1 MKADVT
7 RLPATLSRIP
17 PIAAR
22 LQMSERSI
30 LSRLA
35 SKGTEPHPTPVTLFP
50 PNSSCPCR
58 SSSDPHTHAS
68 GSSRRC
74 GGTTCWDTLLTLESP
89 RLYVI
94 PSGVLER
101 GPRCPLGFRSLS
113 RGRALSSRPF
123 PRGPTLHLRGTG
135 RPSAPPPSGPWP
147 PPAPT
152 TARCL
157 QAPSSQ
163 VSWCPPAPRLS
174 LSELRPCPAPLYQS
188 SPSRFLGSFCGFT
201 LWSHSGFCSSHRRL
215 LSLPTVRNA
224 TKGVSGFP
232 QPPPPPGLSPGKR
245 VW

>member
-50 PNSSCPCR
+50 PNSSGPWW
-58 SSSDPHTHAS
+58 SSSGPHTHAS

-74 GGTTCWDTLLTLESP
+74 AETTCWDPLLTLESP
-89 RLYVI
+89 CLYVT
-94 PSGVLER
+94 PSGILER
-101 GPRCPLGFRSLS
+101 DPCFSQLLSLRLRSLS
-113 RGRALSSRPF
+113 RGLALSSRPS
-123 PRGPTLHLRGTG
+123 PRGPTLRLRGTG

-147 PPAPT
+147 PQAPT

-163 VSWCPPAPRLS
+163 VSWGLPTPCSSHLPLP
-174 LSELRPCPAPLYQS
+174 EIRPCPAP
-188 SPSRFLGSFCGFT
+188 P
-201 LWSHSGFCSSHRRL
+201 
-215 LSLPTVRNA
+215 
-224 TKGVSGFP
+224 
-232 QPPPPPGLSPGKR
+232 
-245 VW
+245 

>member
-50 PNSSCPCR
+50 PNSSCPCW

-89 RLYVI
+89 CLYVI

-101 GPRCPLGFRSLS
+101 GPLSPRTSEPLTWARPLFQAFPPGPYATPPGYGAAFSAAPVGALAAAGANYSQMPAGSFITGEPVPSRSL
-113 RGRALSSRPF
+113 L
-123 PRGPTLHLRGTG
+123 
-135 RPSAPPPSGPWP
+135 
-147 PPAPT
+147 
-152 TARCL
+152 
-157 QAPSSQ
+157 
-163 VSWCPPAPRLS
+163 V
-174 LSELRPCPAPLYQS
+174 
-188 SPSRFLGSFCGFT
+188 
-201 LWSHSGFCSSHRRL
+201 
-215 LSLPTVRNA
+215 
-224 TKGVSGFP
+224 
-232 QPPPPPGLSPGKR
+232 
-245 VW
+245 